1 MQEEQYPGNAIENDV
16 IPEGGFKVPI
26 AFPDPFIL
34 LCFFE
39 KAVNDGD
46 VTLHP
51 WQMQVHKELTSK
63 QFTDKHPCK
72 YCLIAANG
80 SGKDKFVIAPFA
92 VWFVLCK
99 IRSRVIIT
107 TASGTQLTNQTEPY
121 ITDLANKVNEYF
133 SKNFGF
139 EPFKIRQR
147 YIKCLITGSEIRMFA
162 TDEKGRAEGY
172 HPMEPNAEMAIVVNE
187 GKTVSEE
194 IHEALRRCTGYNYWL
209 EVSSAGEPSGFFYR
223 AATKW
228 PNVKRITSYD
238 CPHLS
243 EEDIATDK
251 EELGE
256 HSAFFRSKH
265 LSQFT
270 TVNAETVISPD
281 TIEYLLQYPPSF
293 DIPKFP
299 LRIGIDLAAGGDETA
314 VCLTK
319 GNKVVEEYQFRE
331 LDTTIT
337 ADKLEN
343 YLIKKQISKNYEHI
357 YADDGGVGRAII
369 DMLVRRGWNIN
380 RVMNQWAA
388 VGNKKQY
395 GNRGAENWYRV
406 KRILEEKFLDVRNL
420 SKKTREQLVTR
431 HYKHSTNGGRIFLRS
446 KKEEIAHGIA
456 SPDRADAFILS
467 LTGLTVEDF
476 IENAPSNY
484 KSLKAPKERERTT
497 FQKPEEVLEHYENK
511 VTFANYEALLNSN
524 TKRKCSRTGYRSLR
538 YLLRD
543 NN

>member
-1 MQEEQYPGNAIENDV
+1 MPEEQYPGNVVEEFKA
-16 IPEGGFKVPI
+16 PEGGFKVPI

-39 KAVNDGD
+39 PSINNGEN
-46 VTLHP
+46 TLHP
-51 WQMQVHKELTSK
+51 WQMEVHKELTEK
-63 QFTDKHPCK
+63 QYTDKHPCK

-121 ITDLANKVNEYF
+121 INDLANKINEYF
-133 SKNFGF
+133 IRNFGF
-139 EPFKIRQR
+139 EVFKIRQR
-147 YIKCLITGSEIRMFA
+147 YIRCLITGSEIRMFA

-172 HPMEPNAEMAIVVNE
+172 HPMEPNAEMAIIVNE

-243 EEDIATDK
+243 EEDIQSDK
-251 EELGE
+251 DELGE

-281 TIEYLLQYPPSF
+281 TVNNLIQFPPAF
-293 DIPKFP
+293 DIPSFP
-299 LRIGIDLAAGGDETA
+299 LRIGIDLAAGGDENA
-314 VCLTK
+314 ICLSR
-319 GNKVVEEYQFRE
+319 GNKVIEEYQFRE
-331 LDTTIT
+331 VDTTIT
-337 ADKLEN
+337 ADKIEA
-343 YLIKKQISKNYEHI
+343 YLTRKQVSKDYKHI
-357 YADDGGVGRAII
+357 YADDGGIGKAII
-369 DMLVRRGWNIN
+369 DMLVRKGWNIN

-406 KRILEEKFLDVRNL
+406 KRILEERFLDIRNI
-420 SKKTREQLVTR
+420 SKKTAEQLVTR

-446 KKEEIAHGIA
+446 KKEEIAHGIS

-467 LTGLTVEDF
+467 FTGLTVEDF

-484 KSLKAPKERERTT
+484 KSLKAPKEKERTT
-497 FQKPEEVLEHYENK
+497 FQNPAEVLEHYENK